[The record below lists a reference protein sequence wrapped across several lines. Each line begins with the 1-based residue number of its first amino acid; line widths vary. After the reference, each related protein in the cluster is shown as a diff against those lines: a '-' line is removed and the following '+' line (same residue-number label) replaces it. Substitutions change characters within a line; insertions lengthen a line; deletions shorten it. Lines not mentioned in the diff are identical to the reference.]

1 MSAPTRASR
10 ISKLQT
16 LLKKAYKP
24 IVPVDNRPL
33 LEHLLYAS
41 LLENAPYELADEALA
56 RLEQDYFDWNEV
68 RVTTITEL
76 AEVLGRL
83 PDPQAAAV
91 RLKKNLHSMFEST
104 YSFDLE
110 ELRKLNLGK
119 AVQKFE
125 RLPSMTP
132 FVLAYIT
139 QHGLG
144 GHAIPLDSA
153 ALRFFWLAD
162 IINEKE
168 LKTGRITGLER
179 AIPKNK
185 GVEFASLLHQAAVAI
200 NMDPNDAAARKIV
213 LALNPDLDQKVAD
226 HVAAVKERRQAK
238 AKAKAEAAQSA
249 AAEQAA
255 PKGKAGKAA
264 AAGGKSKATAPKDTG
279 TPERTAKRTAA
290 KTQTGAGEAAKKSP
304 PKKPAS
310 KPAAKPAPKP
320 AAKKAAK
327 PKSAKAA
334 PTKKASAA
342 SAKKKPSAKKTAA
355 SPAAKKKS
363 ASPAKAAKPAKKK
376 PSSPAKPAAKK
387 SATGGNKTA
396 TKSSG
401 KRISKRKPR

>member
-1 MSAPTRASR
+1 
-10 ISKLQT
+10 
-16 LLKKAYKP
+16 
-24 IVPVDNRPL
+24 
-33 LEHLLYAS
+33 
-41 LLENAPYELADEALA
+41 
-56 RLEQDYFDWNEV
+56 
-68 RVTTITEL
+68 L

-304 PKKPAS
+304 PKKQAS
-310 KPAAKPAPKP
+310 KSAAKP